1 MRYKPFLVGL
11 LLSLLLVGCTL
22 ALSLTGDKYKPTAQ
36 SGLAVTANEIDQL
49 IRSGDTQAA
58 AEKAQE
64 LVSEAGSV
72 KNEKQDSSA
81 RLWILC
87 IIAVAVVNICIVF
100 IFISVIKPFHK
111 LERFAD
117 SLAAG
122 DFDEALDYQRT
133 NYFGKFTWAFD
144 SMRREIIKARACER
158 AAIDNN
164 KTVIASLSHDLKT
177 PVASICA
184 YSEAL
189 VNGLYSNTEEMY
201 SYLNVISSKCN
212 EVAKLTNDMITHS
225 IGELGALKMDPSSID
240 LCELIEDLVKETAAT
255 DVKFELPMFPV
266 RVYADRSRLTQLFG
280 NLIANAQKYARTE
293 IDISVTKKDNVFTV
307 SVRDYGSGIPD
318 EDLPFVFDKFY
329 RGSNSHDAEG
339 SGLGL
344 YIVRYVAQR
353 SGGDVSVSNVQPGLK
368 VDVSLPGEKSTN
380 S

>member
-22 ALSLTGDKYKPTAQ
+22 ALSLTGDKYKPT
-36 SGLAVTANEIDQL
+36 SESEMAVTANEIDRL

-58 AEKAQE
+58 SQKAQQ
-64 LVSEAGSV
+64 LVNAANSAKSE
-72 KNEKQDSSA
+72 DSSA
-81 RLWILC
+81 GLWILC
-87 IIAVAVVNICIVF
+87 IAAVAVVNICIVF
-100 IFISVIKPFHK
+100 IWISVIKPFHK

-122 DFDEALDYQRT
+122 EFDEALDYQRT

-177 PVASICA
+177 PVASISA

-201 SYLNVISSKCN
+201 SYLDVISSKCA

-225 IGELGALKMDPSSID
+225 IGELGALKMEPSSID
-240 LCELIEDLVKETAAT
+240 LCELIEMLVRETAAT
-255 DVKFELPMFPV
+255 DVRFERPMFPV

-280 NLIANAQKYARTE
+280 NLIANAQKYAGTQ
-293 IDISVTKKDNVFTV
+293 IDISITKKDRDFTV

-318 EDLPFVFDKFY
+318 DELPFVFDKFY
-329 RGSNSHDAEG
+329 RGSSSQGIEG

-344 YIVRYVAQR
+344 YIVKYVAQR
-353 SGGDVSVSNVQPGLK
+353 SGGDVIISNAEPGTK
-368 VDVSLPGEKSTN
+368 AEVILPEEKMN
-380 S
+380 P